1 MYYKKKKCGNSVEI
15 KKSEHLTKELSF
27 YDLVSNNFIIQYSI
41 MVYTLLKPS

>member
-27 YDLVSNNFIIQYSI
+27 YDLVSNNSI